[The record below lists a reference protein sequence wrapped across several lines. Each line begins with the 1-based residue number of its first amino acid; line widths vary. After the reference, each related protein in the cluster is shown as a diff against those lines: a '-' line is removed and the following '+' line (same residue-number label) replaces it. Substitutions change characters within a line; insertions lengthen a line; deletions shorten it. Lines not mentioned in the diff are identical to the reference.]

1 MCPGGK
7 MLKIREQI
15 FKRLFLI
22 EDVYKSC
29 AIWIN
34 RICHFCL
41 YITLSLSIAALIF
54 YFGFAISEESSA
66 TLKSILRI
74 LFFILF
80 FTKSLPEIL
89 HIKKKTVYSTVVV
102 IVLFL
107 FSFGVF
113 LANSHIVNNKNIPW
127 SLFYGNT
134 QIMIAIMLVAITEI
148 SGLFRIINVI
158 RISPALI
165 FSTSFFVLIII
176 GTAML
181 MLPNAHTVP
190 LSFLDSL
197 FTSVS
202 SVCVTGLTVVNTSD
216 AFTTLGKIIILCLIQ
231 IGGLGIMT
239 FTGLFSYI
247 FTSSSSFRERLLLK
261 EIFSS
266 QSFDNLFKIL
276 TKIILLTLLTET
288 VGALIIYSSLN
299 EVSADKT
306 LFSIFHSVSAFCNAG
321 LSTLPDGLY
330 SASIR
335 YNAGVQISV
344 ALLVVF
350 GGIGF
355 PVLLN
360 LYLYFKH
367 LLSVLPGMIKRRP
380 FSVAFIQKNISDRI
394 VLVMTII
401 LILAGMGLYY
411 LFENDNSLQ
420 GLNDSQK
427 IMVSFFGSISART
440 AGFNIV
446 DISKWSYATI
456 FIMIFLMWI
465 GASPGSTGGGIKTT
479 TFAIAFR
486 SALNSIRGRQHFV
499 IGNREIGHNT
509 ISRVLSIIF
518 LSILII
524 TVGFIC
530 LLISENEK
538 NPVYLLFECV
548 SAFSTVGLSI
558 ADTSSFS
565 DSGKIVLMLLM
576 FIGRVGPLTLLT
588 GLMLSSRKKY
598 SRYPETEISIN

>member
-1 MCPGGK
+1 M
-7 MLKIREQI
+7 
-15 FKRLFLI
+15 
-22 EDVYKSC
+22 V
-29 AIWIN
+29 
-34 RICHFCL
+34 
-41 YITLSLSIAALIF
+41 
-54 YFGFAISEESSA
+54 
-66 TLKSILRI
+66 IL
-74 LFFILF
+74 
-80 FTKSLPEIL
+80 
-89 HIKKKTVYSTVVV
+89 
-102 IVLFL
+102 LFL

-113 LANSHIVNNKNIPW
+113 LANSHIANSENTPW

-134 QIMIAIMLVAITEI
+134 QIIIAIILVAIPEI
-148 SGLFRIINVI
+148 SGLFRIIDVI

-165 FSTSFFVLIII
+165 FSTSFFVIIII
-176 GTAML
+176 GSGML

-202 SVCVTGLTVVNTSD
+202 SVCVTGLTVVNTST

-247 FTSSSSFRERLLLK
+247 FTSSSSFRERFLLR

-276 TKIILLTLLTET
+276 TKIILLTFLTET

-299 EVSADKT
+299 EVSTNKI

-321 LSTLPDGLY
+321 FSTLQDGLY

-335 YNAGVQISV
+335 YNSGVQISV
-344 ALLVVF
+344 ALLVVL

-367 LLSVLPGMIKRRP
+367 LFSVLPSMIKRRP

-411 LFENDNSLQ
+411 LFENDNSIQ

-427 IMVSFFGSISART
+427 LMVSFFGSISART

-446 DISKWSYATI
+446 DISQWSYATI

-524 TVGFIC
+524 TVGFFC

-558 ADTSSFS
+558 ADTSSFT
-565 DSGKIVLMLLM
+565 DSGKIVVMLLM

-588 GLMLSSRKKY
+588 GLLISSRKKY